1 MSLMTRPPGPLNTR
15 PMSMEVRRRKKF
27 WNSLG
32 IGLLFISP
40 WLIGFLTLTLYPF
53 FSSLYYSF
61 TSYNILSPAK
71 WIGLENYQKL
81 MGDAKF
87 MASIGNTLYYTVI
100 AVPLGV
106 VLAVLLAMLYNQKL
120 PGNRLFRTLMYVPL
134 IVPPV
139 ATALLWQWIFNP
151 QVGLLNALL
160 AKVGIV
166 GPTWLGDPHWSK
178 ISLIIIAQWG
188 VGGSVLLLLAAL
200 QDVPRP
206 LYEAA
211 EIDGA
216 NLWHKFVHVT
226 LPMISPVVLFIAI
239 TGIINS
245 FQVFTEAFIVSGGE
259 GGPVNSTLFYSLYL
273 FQQGFRYFHMGY
285 ASAMAWLLFLAVLV
299 VTLIVFRT
307 SAKWVIYDRS

>member
-1 MSLMTRPPGPLNTR
+1 MSLTAPRVPVRP
-15 PMSMEVRRRKKF
+15 RRRLWK
-27 WNSLG
+27 NLG
-32 IGLLFISP
+32 LGLLFIAP
-40 WLIGFLTLTLYPF
+40 WLIGFLVLTLYPF

-61 TSYNILSPAK
+61 TAYNILSPPR
-71 WIGLENYQKL
+71 WVGLENYQHL
-81 MGDAKF
+81 LADPKF
-87 MASIGNTLYYTVI
+87 VVSIKNTLFYTVI

-106 VLAVLLAMLYNQKL
+106 VLAIGLALVYNQKI
-120 PGNRLFRTLMYVPL
+120 PGRPLFRTLMYVPL

-160 AKVGIV
+160 ARVGIT
-166 GPTWLGDPHWSK
+166 GPTWLGDPSWSK
-178 ISLIIIAQWG
+178 IALIIMAQWG

-200 QDVPRP
+200 QDVPRQ

-216 NLWHKFVHVT
+216 SLWQKFWHVT
-226 LPMISPVVLFIAI
+226 LPMISPVVFFISI
-239 TGIINS
+239 TGIIGA

-273 FQQGFRYFHMGY
+273 FQQAFRFFNMGY
-285 ASAMAWLLFLAVLV
+285 ASAMAWLLFLAVLII
-299 VTLIVFRT
+299 TLVIFRT
-307 SAKWVIYDRS
+307 SAKVVFYDRS